1 MPIYFFWGED
11 DFAIAKSIE
20 QLENRVLDP
29 NWLQFN
35 YHKLRCDRPEHII
48 DGLNHTITPVFG
60 MGERLTWLVDTNI
73 CQQCSEDL
81 LSELQRTLPIV
92 PDNSHLLFTS
102 AKKPDARLKSTKL
115 LQKYARIQ
123 EFSLIPPW
131 KVEEITQQVKQ
142 VAKQIGVKLTPAA
155 VELLAEAVGNNT
167 RQLWLELEK
176 LSLYRSNKDE
186 ILDADV
192 VANLV
197 VANTQNSLQLAKSIL
212 NREVSLALS
221 LAKDLIDRNEPPLK
235 IVATLVGQFRTW
247 TIIKSAIESGE
258 KDDKV
263 IASLADV
270 ANPYRI
276 PHLRKEIYNSSS
288 KQLLDSLP
296 ILLEL
301 EFKLKQGS
309 DPLSTLQ
316 AKIIQLCSLHK

>member
-11 DFAIAKSIE
+11 DFAIAQSIK
-20 QLENRVLDP
+20 QLQNRVLDP

-35 YHKLRCDRPEHII
+35 YHKLRCDRSEII
-48 DGLNHTITPVFG
+48 IEGLNHTITPVFG
-60 MGERLTWLVDTNI
+60 TGERLTWLVDTNI

-92 PDNSHLLFTS
+92 PETSHLLFTS
-102 AKKPDARLKSTKL
+102 TKKPDARLKSTKL
-115 LQKYARIQ
+115 LQKYASVR

-131 KVEEITQQVKQ
+131 KIEEITQQVKQ
-142 VAKQIGVKLTPAA
+142 LAKEIGIKLTPAA
-155 VELLAEAVGNNT
+155 IDFLAEAIGNNT
-167 RQLWLELEK
+167 RQIWLELEK
-176 LSLYRSNKDE
+176 LSSYRSNEDE
-186 ILDADV
+186 ILDVNV

-212 NREVSLALS
+212 NRQASVALN
-221 LAKDLIDRNEPPLK
+221 LAKELIDRNEPPLK

-247 TIIKSAIESGE
+247 AIIKIAIESGE

-263 IASLADV
+263 IADLADV

-276 PHLRKEIYNSSS
+276 SHLRKEIYNFSSR
-288 KQLLDSLP
+288 QLLDSLP

-309 DPLSTLQ
+309 EPLSTLQ
-316 AKIIQLCSLHK
+316 TKIIQLCSLI

>member
-11 DFAIAKSIE
+11 DFAIAQSIE
-20 QLENRVLDP
+20 QLQNRFLDP

-35 YHKLRCDRPEHII
+35 YHKLRCDRSEHII
-48 DGLNHTITPVFG
+48 EGLNHTITPVFG
-60 MGERLTWLVDTNI
+60 IGERLTWLVDTNI

-131 KVEEITQQVKQ
+131 KTEEITQQVKQ
-142 VAKQIGVKLTPAA
+142 IAKQIGVKLTPAA
-155 VELLAEAVGNNT
+155 VELLGESVGNNT

-176 LSLYRSNKDE
+176 LSLYRSKEDS
-186 ILDADV
+186 ILDTDV

-197 VANTQNSLQLAKSIL
+197 IANTQNSLQLAKSIL
-212 NREVSLALS
+212 NQEVSTALT
-221 LAKDLIDRNEPPLK
+221 LAKELIDRNEPPLK

-247 TIIKSAIESGE
+247 TIVKSAIESGE

-263 IASLADV
+263 IANLADV

-276 PHLRKEIYNSSS
+276 PHLRQEIYNCSF

-301 EFKLKQGS
+301 EFKIKQGS
-309 DPLSTLQ
+309 EPLSTLQ
-316 AKIIQLCSLHK
+316 TKIIQLCSSIE